1 MWAPLLFNDSSKWSN
16 GMTQLGKE
24 FYHSSCLAVTEW
36 SPVNH
41 KPIIV
46 TKFFR
51 LKWNL
56 PSLTAMS
63 HAMLNCTSQIR
74 YAGGKKKK
82 VKAKLL
88 VNIIVCSYN
97 IINWL
102 FVTKR
107 VKKNQ
112 LIKQWQTIRKMKDK
126 TSDSDL
132 EFSGETVSL

>member
-1 MWAPLLFNDSSKWSN
+1 MQCWTAHCITWPDCA
-16 GMTQLGKE
+16 G
-24 FYHSSCLAVTEW
+24 
-36 SPVNH
+36 
-41 KPIIV
+41 IV
-46 TKFFR
+46 I
-51 LKWNL
+51 
-56 PSLTAMS
+56 
-63 HAMLNCTSQIR
+63 SQIR

-107 VKKNQ
+107 VLKNL

>member
-1 MWAPLLFNDSSKWSN
+1 MEL
-16 GMTQLGKE
+16 
-24 FYHSSCLAVTEW
+24 
-36 SPVNH
+36 
-41 KPIIV
+41 
-46 TKFFR
+46 TKFNCNVSCNVELHIVLLGLTVPVLSY
-51 LKWNL
+51 LKL
-56 PSLTAMS
+56 D
-63 HAMLNCTSQIR
+63 MLVE
-74 YAGGKKKK
+74 KKKK

-102 FVTKR
+102 FVTKL

>member
-1 MWAPLLFNDSSKWSN
+1 MQCWTITWPDCA
-16 GMTQLGKE
+16 GT
-24 FYHSSCLAVTEW
+24 V
-36 SPVNH
+36 
-41 KPIIV
+41 I
-46 TKFFR
+46 
-51 LKWNL
+51 
-56 PSLTAMS
+56 
-63 HAMLNCTSQIR
+63 SQIR

-102 FVTKR
+102 FVNKR
-107 VKKNQ
+107 VKKNL

>member
-1 MWAPLLFNDSSKWSN
+1 MQCWTA
-16 GMTQLGKE
+16 
-24 FYHSSCLAVTEW
+24 H
-36 SPVNH
+36 
-41 KPIIV
+41 
-46 TKFFR
+46 
-51 LKWNL
+51 LKL
-56 PSLTAMS
+56 D
-63 HAMLNCTSQIR
+63 MLV
-74 YAGGKKKK
+74 GKKKK